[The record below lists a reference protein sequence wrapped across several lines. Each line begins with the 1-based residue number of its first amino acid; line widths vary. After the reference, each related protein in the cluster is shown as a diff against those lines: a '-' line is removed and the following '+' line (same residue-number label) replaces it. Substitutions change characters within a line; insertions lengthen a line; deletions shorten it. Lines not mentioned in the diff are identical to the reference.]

1 MHLTGAIIQNSAAS
15 AIENPGGRAM
25 QKIGTSERPDW
36 PLAVVVSAGGM
47 GMAAA
52 RRLSQRHRVLL
63 ADIDRDRAE
72 RGAEMLRNEG
82 GDATAIACDIT
93 NPAGVRALGDS
104 VDALGNFRVLAHVAG
119 LSPSMGD
126 FRAIMCVNLAGAV
139 AIAEALRPR
148 ASTAT
153 AAIFISSLAGHNFR
167 PGEAVELVLRNPADP
182 DLVEK
187 LIAELGETEATP
199 PRAYA
204 LSKWALMAYCRS
216 HASAWGERGARI
228 VSLSPGMIAT
238 PQGAREFENSPNK
251 IKLFAHTPLK
261 REGTMLEIADAIE
274 FLASDRA
281 SFITGTDLLV
291 DGGLAAALSSNH
303 IEPQRR

>member
-1 MHLTGAIIQNSAAS
+1 MHLTGAIIQNSAAG
-15 AIENPGGRAM
+15 AIKNPGGKAM
-25 QKIGTSERPDW
+25 HKIGTSERPDW

-72 RGAEMLRNEG
+72 RGAEMLRDDG
-82 GDATAIACDIT
+82 GDANAIACDIT
-93 NPAGVRALGDS
+93 NAVAVRALGES
-104 VDALGNFRVLAHVAG
+104 VGVLGGFRVLAHVAG
-119 LSPSMGD
+119 ISPSLGD
-126 FRAIMCVNLAGAV
+126 FRTIMRVNLVGAV
-139 AIAEALRPR
+139 AVAEALRPR
-148 ASTAT
+148 ATTAT

-167 PGEAVELVLRNPADP
+167 PAEAVELVLRNPADP
-182 DLVEK
+182 DFIEK
-187 LIAELGETEATP
+187 LIAVLGETEATP
-199 PRAYA
+199 QRAYA

-216 HASAWGERGARI
+216 QASAWGERGARI

-238 PQGAREFENSPNK
+238 PQGALEFKRSPNK
-251 IKLFAHTPLK
+251 LKLFAHTPLK

-291 DGGLAAALSSNH
+291 DGGLAAALSSN
-303 IEPQRR
+303 